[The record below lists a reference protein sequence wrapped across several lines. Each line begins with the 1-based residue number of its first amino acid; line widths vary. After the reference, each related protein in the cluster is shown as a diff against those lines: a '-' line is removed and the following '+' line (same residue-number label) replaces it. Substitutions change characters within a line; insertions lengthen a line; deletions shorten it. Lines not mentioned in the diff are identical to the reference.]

1 MNVNKLKKY
10 SRPFCTSKTGLI
22 IKVNELIRNLE
33 IKLYEKN
40 DGDFTLN
47 KIRSKH
53 DLKIYVINHVK
64 SICIENKVSYAD
76 VSSYIISSLSKR
88 LISMIDMLQTQKNEG
103 DLEVTKRIKD
113 LIFTV
118 TDIMLF
124 FFSVNPTVSS
134 SYKLSKT
141 MFVVNNYL
149 NDISSDYSS
158 IFMTSIV
165 NTAETINFGENDN
178 GLFIDDFI
186 SIEKVNLILA
196 ATFLG
201 IITS

>member
-1 MNVNKLKKY
+1 
-10 SRPFCTSKTGLI
+10 
-22 IKVNELIRNLE
+22 
-33 IKLYEKN
+33 
-40 DGDFTLN
+40 
-47 KIRSKH
+47 
-53 DLKIYVINHVK
+53 
-64 SICIENKVSYAD
+64 
-76 VSSYIISSLSKR
+76 
-88 LISMIDMLQTQKNEG
+88 MLQTQKNEG

-165 NTAETINFGENDN
+165 NTAETINFG
-178 GLFIDDFI
+178 
-186 SIEKVNLILA
+186 
-196 ATFLG
+196 
-201 IITS
+201 

>member
-1 MNVNKLKKY
+1 
-10 SRPFCTSKTGLI
+10 
-22 IKVNELIRNLE
+22 
-33 IKLYEKN
+33 
-40 DGDFTLN
+40 
-47 KIRSKH
+47 
-53 DLKIYVINHVK
+53 
-64 SICIENKVSYAD
+64 
-76 VSSYIISSLSKR
+76 
-88 LISMIDMLQTQKNEG
+88 MIDMLQTQKNEG

-196 ATFLG
+196 ATFFGDNYLVSADFFMG
-201 IITS
+201 LYIKRN